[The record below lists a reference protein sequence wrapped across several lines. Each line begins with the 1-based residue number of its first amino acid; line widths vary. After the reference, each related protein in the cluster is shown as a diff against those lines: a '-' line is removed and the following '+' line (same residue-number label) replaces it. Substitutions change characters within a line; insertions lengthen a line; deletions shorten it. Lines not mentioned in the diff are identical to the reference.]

1 MRKPQKPSAASAK
14 KKPIETSVKAAKKVI
29 KAKVSPVLGKAS
41 KQLSKA
47 KMGKL
52 FRYKKQASSLVANC
66 SELVTEDEA
75 KSWFSVVP
83 FSLKIVAF
91 AA

>member
-1 MRKPQKPSAASAK
+1 MKKPQKPSAASAK
-14 KKPIETSVKAAKKVI
+14 KKPIKTSVNAAKKVT
-29 KAKVSPVLGKAS
+29 KAKVSPVLGKGLN
-41 KQLSKA
+41 QLSKA

-52 FRYKKQASSLVANC
+52 FRHKKQASSLVANC
-66 SELVTEDEA
+66 RELVTEDEA

>member
-1 MRKPQKPSAASAK
+1 MKKPQKAIAVSAK
-14 KKPIETSVKAAKKVI
+14 KKPVKTPAKAAKKVT

-52 FRYKKQASSLVANC
+52 FRNKKQASSLVANC
-66 SELVTEDEA
+66 RELVTEDEA
-75 KSWFSVVP
+75 NSWFSVMP